1 MDLQSGGGAAVR
13 GCGAGAGLLG
23 GCRRATAAEPDA
35 LRMMGLEVEG
45 SLVAA
50 GGIFWYSLN
59 VCQSAGAASIAG
71 VCTTGYPRC
80 ARGVEIEVRTARF
93 VLQNISREES
103 VDSAVIQT
111 ANVASTYR

>member
-1 MDLQSGGGAAVR
+1 MV
-13 GCGAGAGLLG
+13 
-23 GCRRATAAEPDA
+23 
-35 LRMMGLEVEG
+35 GLEVEA

-50 GGIFWYSLN
+50 GGIFWYSLD
-59 VCQSAGAASIAG
+59 VCRSAEGASMAG
-71 VCTTGYPRC
+71 GTTTGYPRR

>member
-1 MDLQSGGGAAVR
+1 MV
-13 GCGAGAGLLG
+13 
-23 GCRRATAAEPDA
+23 
-35 LRMMGLEVEG
+35 GLEVEA

-50 GGIFWYSLN
+50 GGIFWYSLD
-59 VCQSAGAASIAG
+59 VCRSAEGASMAG
-71 VCTTGYPRC
+71 GTTTGYPRRVRD
-80 ARGVEIEVRTARF
+80 AEIGIRAARF